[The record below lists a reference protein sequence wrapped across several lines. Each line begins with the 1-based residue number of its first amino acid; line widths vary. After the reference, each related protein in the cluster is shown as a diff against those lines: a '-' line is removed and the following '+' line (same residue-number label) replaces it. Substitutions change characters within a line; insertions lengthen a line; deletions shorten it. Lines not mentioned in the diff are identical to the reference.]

1 MTRLTPQ
8 AVAQTRR
15 WVMLLATHSGA
26 PAWSPFVLYATPQ
39 PLRDAARWLVDEG
52 HAPGLQH
59 EMVCVLLAIF
69 AVEAMSEMEREGG
82 GAFIPQDAA

>member
-15 WVMLLATHSGA
+15 WVMLLATDDTA
-26 PAWSPFVLYATPQ
+26 PPWHPHVGYSTPNS
-39 PLRDAARWLVDEG
+39 LRAAAQWLIDHG
-52 HAPGLQH
+52 HAPGLKH

-69 AVEAMSEMEREGG
+69 AVEAMSQMDREVG
-82 GAFIPQDAA
+82 GAFRPQDAA